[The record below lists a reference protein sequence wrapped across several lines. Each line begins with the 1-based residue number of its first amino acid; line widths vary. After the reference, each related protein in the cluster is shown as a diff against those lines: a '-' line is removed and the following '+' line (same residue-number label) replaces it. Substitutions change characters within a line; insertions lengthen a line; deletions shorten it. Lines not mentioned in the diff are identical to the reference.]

1 MKLSDLYWFLGTFI
15 IIYLFYLVFQVLRHK
30 KINKKR
36 VPVELVYL
44 IKKYKIDV
52 DKIKY
57 TSIMNKIA
65 LVSAF
70 DISFIA
76 TFVMRFIDNVYLAI
90 LLGGVLFIPLIMIT
104 YSFIGM
110 YYQKKGLIKDGDKK
124 D

>member
-44 IKKYKIDV
+44 IKNV